1 MERNNATL
9 YYLDWRGRALR
20 LRRLKQRARFAVD
33 GSCGAWLEEVYF
45 LFLRSSELIRPRRGW
60 SRRKCCGLSRDAWR
74 PWNGNFGSIKKLF
87 THRLRSLFVNWSG
100 RSTVS
105 RTSWSTTTNSVGWVS
120 FNLLPLLHVYTL
132 PTCIKLLIKNFDF
145 SKFNNKDTRR
155 SLKKKK
161 SDLRRIYLKK
171 KRSSSPFVILFISL
185 AQLSFLFSF
194 FQSFQNWSIEKW
206 KLNIWKQRWIIPSS
220 VYNLIR

>member
-161 SDLRRIYLKK
+161 SDLRGIYLKK
-171 KRSSSPFVILFISL
+171 KRAPRPLLFSL
-185 AQLSFLFSF
+185 YLSRNFSFFLFSIVPKLIDWKMEIEYLETKVNHSF
-194 FQSFQNWSIEKW
+194 F
-206 KLNIWKQRWIIPSS
+206 R
-220 VYNLIR
+220 V